1 MKGDKH
7 RVAETFQQRLNQEG
21 TVSLRFLLKPD
32 CYIGYEVEKIVT
44 FDILPPVEAKI
55 YIHPEDEEAIKRPN
69 LYAQLLAQLNQND
82 SDEEL
87 EDDGEADKPDSG
99 EQQPSEEPSPDAN
112 KVKTE

>member
-1 MKGDKH
+1 MKGDKFK
-7 RVAETFQQRLNQEG
+7 VSETFQQRLNQEG

-32 CYIGYEVEKIVT
+32 CYIGYEVEKNVT
-44 FDILPPVEAKI
+44 FEILPPVEAKI

-87 EDDGEADKPDSG
+87 EDDGEADKGAPA
-99 EQQPSEEPSPDAN
+99 EQESAEETIPDAN